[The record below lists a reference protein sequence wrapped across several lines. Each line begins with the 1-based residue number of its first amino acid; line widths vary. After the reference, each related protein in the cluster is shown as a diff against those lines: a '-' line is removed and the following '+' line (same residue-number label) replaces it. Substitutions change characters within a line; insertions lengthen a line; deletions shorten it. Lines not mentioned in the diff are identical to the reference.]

1 MVGAAGV
8 SCGAGAAGAGSGG
21 VTTCGVTTFWVT
33 ITRGN
38 RSSNFV
44 AGWSFAGPDLIAM
57 MPRVIPST
65 LAQAPAVMKVAA
77 R

>member
-8 SCGAGAAGAGSGG
+8 SCGAGATGAGSGG
-21 VTTCGVTTFWVT
+21 VTTCRVTTFWVT

-57 MPRVIPST
+57 RVIPST